1 MDKFSG
7 TSRRN
12 FIKLATATT
21 LVAGASRDVLG
32 SVGTHLIEPRQQQ
45 TQSPTPND
53 RIRIATIG
61 VGGQGTSNTNAALRR
76 TGPTT
81 DQATPSAQGTDVEVV
96 AVADL
101 YDGRLA
107 RAQELWGKQLF
118 TTRDYHEILA
128 RPDVD
133 AVIIATPDHWH
144 TKIAVEAMKAGKD
157 VYLEK
162 PMVQHL
168 NEGKVLIEAARDTKR
183 ILQVGSQRVT
193 SIVYQKAKELY
204 KSGAI
209 GELNLVEAWWNRNSA
224 LGAWQYTLPS
234 DASPQT
240 VDWERFLG
248 QAPKMPFDP
257 IRFFRWRNY
266 RDYGT
271 GVAGDLFVHLFSGL
285 HFVLSSNG
293 PIRVMSTGGLRY
305 WKDGRDVP
313 DVMLGIYE
321 YPTTPTHPAFN
332 LSLKVNF
339 ADGGGG
345 EEGFRFVGSEGV
357 MTIGR
362 GVTITRKPLS
372 KEPGL
377 STNTFPKTM
386 QADIQKEYRVKYPE
400 NLKELNATREEVYV
414 APQGYN
420 DLVDHLANFFDAVRT
435 RKPVV
440 EDAVFGLRAAG
451 PALVTNLSYSEGRSY
466 EWDPVEAKLKSSRN

>member
-1 MDKFSG
+1 MDDPKR

-21 LVAGASRDVLG
+21 LVAGASRDILG
-32 SVGTHLIEPRQQQ
+32 SAGTYLIEPRQQQ
-45 TQSPTPND
+45 AQTASPND
-53 RIRIATIG
+53 RIQIAAIG
-61 VGGQGTSNTNAALRR
+61 VGGQGTSDTNAALRR
-76 TGPTT
+76 TGPSN
-81 DQATPSAQGTDVEVV
+81 DQNPSPLGTGVEVV

-101 YDGRLA
+101 YDGRLK
-107 RAQELWGKQLF
+107 RAQELWGNQLF
-118 TTRDYHEILA
+118 TTRDYREILA

-133 AVIIATPDHWH
+133 AVIIATSDHWH
-144 TKIAVEAMKAGKD
+144 TKIAVEAMKTGKD

-162 PMVQHL
+162 PMVQNV
-168 NEGKVLIEAARDTKR
+168 NEGKAVIDAARETNR
-183 ILQVGSQRVT
+183 ILQVGSQRVS

-204 KSGAI
+204 NSGAI
-209 GELNLVEAWWNRNSA
+209 GELNLVEAWWNRNTA
-224 LGAWQYTLPS
+224 LGAWQYTVPP

-248 QAPKMPFDP
+248 RAPKLPFDP
-257 IRFFRWRNY
+257 VRFFRWRNY

-321 YPTTPTHPAFN
+321 YPKTATHPAFN

-345 EEGFRFVGSEGV
+345 EEGFRFVGGEGV

-386 QADIQKEYRVKYPE
+386 QETIQKEYRTKYPE

-414 APQGYN
+414 TPQGYN
-420 DLVDHLANFFDAVRT
+420 DLLDHFANFLDAVRT

-440 EDAVFGLRAAG
+440 EDAVFGFRAAG
-451 PALVTNLSYSEGRSY
+451 PALVTNLSYFEGRSL
-466 EWDPVEAKLKSSRN
+466 EWDPEQMKLGH

>member
-1 MDKFSG
+1 MSDSRQ

-21 LVAGASRDVLG
+21 LAASATHDALAAAATHVL
-32 SVGTHLIEPRQQQ
+32 EPPRQQ
-45 TQSPTPND
+45 TPSTSPND

-61 VGGQGTSNTNAALRR
+61 VGGQGTSDTNAALRR
-76 TGPTT
+76 SGSATEPSPVGP
-81 DQATPSAQGTDVEVV
+81 GVEVV

-101 YDGRLA
+101 YDGRLV
-107 RAQELWGKQLF
+107 RAQEIWGKQLF
-118 TTRDYHEILA
+118 TTRDYREILA

-133 AVIIATPDHWH
+133 AVIVATSDHWH
-144 TKIAVEAMKAGKD
+144 KQVAIDAMKAGKD

-168 NEGKVLIEAARDTKR
+168 DEGKPLIEAARTNNK
-183 ILQVGSQRVT
+183 ILQVGSQRVS
-193 SIVYQKAKELY
+193 SIVYQKAGELY
-204 KSGAI
+204 RSGAI
-209 GELNLVEAWWNRNSA
+209 GELNLVEAWWNRNNA
-224 LGAWQYTLPS
+224 LGAWQYTLPP
-234 DASPQT
+234 DASAQT
-240 VDWERFLG
+240 VDWDRFLG
-248 QAPKMPFDP
+248 KATKLPFDP

-285 HFVLSSNG
+285 HFVLGSHG
-293 PIRVMSTGGLRY
+293 PIRLMATGGLRY

-321 YPTTPTHPAFN
+321 YPKTDTHPGFN

-362 GVTITRKPLS
+362 GVTISRKPLA

-377 STNTFPKTM
+377 STSTFPKTM
-386 QADIQKEYRVKYPE
+386 QEAIQKEYRSKYPE

-414 APQGYN
+414 APPGYS
-420 DLVDHLANFFDAVRT
+420 DQVDHLANFLDAVRT

-440 EDAVFGLRAAG
+440 EDATFGFRAAG
-451 PALVTNLSYSEGRSY
+451 PALATNLSYFNGRSY
-466 EWDPVEAKLKSSRN
+466 EWDPVELRVKG

>member
-1 MDKFSG
+1 MNDSKG
-7 TSRRN
+7 TSRRT
-12 FIKLATATT
+12 FIKLASAST
-21 LVAGASRDVLG
+21 LVAGATRDVFG
-32 SVGTHLIEPRQQQ
+32 SAGTHLIEPREQQ
-45 TQSPTPND
+45 TQTTSPND

-61 VGGQGTSNTNAALRR
+61 IGGQGTADTNAALRR
-76 TGPTT
+76 TGPPTEQT
-81 DQATPSAQGTDVEVV
+81 NPNPLGPGVEVV

-101 YDGRLA
+101 YDGRLT
-107 RAQELWGKQLF
+107 RAQEIWGKQLF

-128 RPDVD
+128 RSDVD
-133 AVIIATPDHWH
+133 TIIVATPDHRH
-144 TKIAVEAMKAGKD
+144 REVAVDAMKAGKD

-162 PMVQHL
+162 PMVQNL
-168 NEGKVLIEAARDTKR
+168 DEGKVLIEAARATNR
-183 ILQVGSQRVT
+183 ILQVGSQRVS
-193 SIVYQKAKELY
+193 SIVYQKARELY
-204 KSGAI
+204 NAGAI

-224 LGAWQYTLPS
+224 LGAWQYTLPP

-248 QAPKMPFDP
+248 KATRMPFDP

-285 HFVLSSNG
+285 HFVLSSHG
-293 PIRVMSTGGLRY
+293 PNRVLSTGGLRY

-321 YPTTPTHPAFN
+321 YPKTTTHPGFN

-362 GVTITRKPLS
+362 GVTINRKPLP

-386 QADIQKEYRVKYPE
+386 QDAIQKEYRAKYPE
-400 NLKELNATREEVYV
+400 NLKELNSTREEVYV
-414 APQGYN
+414 APQGYS
-420 DLVDHLANFFDAVRT
+420 DQVDHLANFLAAVRT

-440 EDAVFGLRAAG
+440 EDGEFGFRAAG
-451 PALVTNLSYSEGRSY
+451 PALVTNLSYFNGRSY
-466 EWDPVEAKLKSSRN
+466 EWDPEAMEVKA

>member
-1 MDKFSG
+1 MKG
-7 TSRRN
+7 ISRRN
-12 FIKLATATT
+12 FVKLATATT
-21 LVAGASRDVLG
+21 LVAGASRDLFG
-32 SVGTHLIEPRQQQ
+32 SMGTHIIELRKQQ
-45 TQSPTPND
+45 TQTASPND
-53 RIRIATIG
+53 RIRIATIA
-61 VGGQGTSNTNAALRR
+61 VGGQGISNTNAALRR
-76 TGPTT
+76 TGPSA
-81 DQATPSAQGTDVEVV
+81 DQAAYSAVGPGVEVV

-118 TTRDYHEILA
+118 TTRDYQEILA
-128 RPDVD
+128 RSDVD

-144 TKIAVEAMKAGKD
+144 TKIAVDAMKAGKD

-162 PMVQHL
+162 PMVQNL
-168 NEGKVLIEAARDTKR
+168 NEGKVLIDVARATNR
-183 ILQVGSQRVT
+183 ILQVGSQRIS

-204 KSGAI
+204 NSGAI
-209 GELNLVEAWWNRNSA
+209 GELNLVEAWWNRNTA
-224 LGAWQYTLPS
+224 LGAWQYTVPP

-248 QAPKMPFDP
+248 RAPKMPFDP
-257 IRFFRWRNY
+257 VRFFRWRNY

-271 GVAGDLFVHLFSGL
+271 GVAGDLFVHLFSGM

-293 PIRVMSTGGLRY
+293 PVRVMATGGLRY

-321 YPTTPTHPAFN
+321 YPKTGTHPAFN

-357 MTIGR
+357 MTIDK
-362 GVTITRKPLS
+362 GVTITRKPLF

-377 STNTFPKTM
+377 STKTFPKTM
-386 QADIQKEYRVKYPE
+386 QDAIEKEYRAKYPE

-414 APQGYN
+414 TPHGYS
-420 DLVDHLANFFDAVRT
+420 DLVDHLANFLDAVRS

-440 EDAVFGLRAAG
+440 EDAVFGFRAAG
-451 PALVTNLSYSEGRSY
+451 PALVTNLSYFEGRSY
-466 EWDPVEAKLKSSRN
+466 EWNPEEMKLKS

>member
-1 MDKFSG
+1 MLRANSKTSHDLPKIEKAMSPCSITATKSGTEKSGFVRCRSLCISELGHFPTLQEQSMDDQKR
-7 TSRRN
+7 TSRRS

-32 SVGTHLIEPRQQQ
+32 SMATHLIEPREQQ
-45 TQSPTPND
+45 TQTASPNN
-53 RIRIATIG
+53 RIRSATIG
-61 VGGQGTSNTNAALRR
+61 VGGQGTSDTNAALRR
-76 TGPTT
+76 SGAST
-81 DQATPSAQGTDVEVV
+81 DQANPTPLGPGVEVV

-101 YDGRLA
+101 YDGRLT
-107 RAQELWGKQLF
+107 RAQEIWGKQLF
-118 TTRDYHEILA
+118 ITRDYNEILA

-133 AVIIATPDHWH
+133 AVIVATPDHWH
-144 TKIAVEAMKAGKD
+144 RKVAVDAMKAGKD

-162 PMVQHL
+162 PMVQNL
-168 NEGKVLIEAARDTKR
+168 DEGKVLIDAARATSR
-183 ILQVGSQRVT
+183 ILQVGSQRVS

-204 KSGAI
+204 NAGAI

-224 LGAWQYTLPS
+224 LGAWQYTLPP
-234 DASPQT
+234 DASAQT
-240 VDWERFLG
+240 IDWERFLG
-248 QAPKMPFDP
+248 KAPKMSFDP

-293 PIRVMSTGGLRY
+293 PIRVMATGGLRY

-321 YPTTPTHPAFN
+321 YPKTATHPEFN
-332 LSLKVNF
+332 LPLKVNF

-345 EEGFRFVGSEGV
+345 DEGFRFVGSEGV
-357 MTIGR
+357 MTVGK
-362 GVTITRKPLS
+362 GVSITRKPLA

-386 QADIQKEYRVKYPE
+386 QDAIQKKDSTRQPE
-400 NLKELNATREEVYV
+400 K
-414 APQGYN
+414 
-420 DLVDHLANFFDAVRT
+420 
-435 RKPVV
+435 
-440 EDAVFGLRAAG
+440 
-451 PALVTNLSYSEGRSY
+451 
-466 EWDPVEAKLKSSRN
+466 

>member
-1 MDKFSG
+1 MDDTKG

-32 SVGTHLIEPRQQQ
+32 SMGTHLIEPREQQ
-45 TQSPTPND
+45 TQTTSPND
-53 RIRIATIG
+53 RIQIATIG
-61 VGGQGTSNTNAALRR
+61 VGGQGTSDTNAALRR
-76 TGPTT
+76 SGASI
-81 DQATPSAQGTDVEVV
+81 DQANPALGSGVEVV

-101 YDGRLA
+101 YDGRLT
-107 RAQELWGKQLF
+107 RAKEIWGKQLF
-118 TTRDYHEILA
+118 TTRDYREILA

-133 AVIIATPDHWH
+133 AVIVATSDHWH
-144 TKIAVEAMKAGKD
+144 MKIAVDAMKAGKD

-162 PMVQHL
+162 PMVQNL
-168 NEGKVLIEAARDTKR
+168 KEGRVLIDAARATNR
-183 ILQVGSQRVT
+183 ILQVGSQRVS

-204 KSGAI
+204 NSGAI

-224 LGAWQYTLPS
+224 LGAWQYTVPP

-248 QAPKMPFDP
+248 RAAKMPFDP
-257 IRFFRWRNY
+257 LRFFRWRNY

-321 YPTTPTHPAFN
+321 YPKTATHPSFN

-362 GVTITRKPLS
+362 GVTITRKPLA

-377 STNTFPKTM
+377 SMNTFPKAM
-386 QADIQKEYRVKYPE
+386 QDAIQKEYRAKYPE
-400 NLKELNATREEVYV
+400 NLKELNSTREEVYV
-414 APQGYN
+414 APPGYS
-420 DLVDHLANFFDAVRT
+420 DTVDHLANFLDAVRT

-440 EDAVFGLRAAG
+440 EDAVFGFRAAG
-451 PALVTNLSYSEGRSY
+451 PALVTNLSYFEGRSY
-466 EWDPVEAKLKSSRN
+466 EWDPEEMKLKA

>member
-1 MDKFSG
+1 MNDPKG
-7 TSRRN
+7 ISRRN
-12 FIKLATATT
+12 FVKLATATT
-21 LVAGASRDVLG
+21 LVAGASNNVLG
-32 SVGTHLIEPRQQQ
+32 SIGTHLIEPREQQ
-45 TQSPTPND
+45 TQTASPND
-53 RIRIATIG
+53 RIRIATIA
-61 VGGQGTSNTNAALRR
+61 VGGQGISNTNAALRR

-81 DQATPSAQGTDVEVV
+81 DQTTPSALGPGVEVV

-128 RPDVD
+128 RSDVD
-133 AVIIATPDHWH
+133 AVIIATSDHWH
-144 TKIAVEAMKAGKD
+144 REVAVDAMKAGKD

-162 PMVQHL
+162 PMVQNL
-168 NEGKVLIEAARDTKR
+168 NEGRVLVDVARATNR
-183 ILQVGSQRVT
+183 ILQVGSQRVS

-204 KSGAI
+204 NSGAI
-209 GELNLVEAWWNRNSA
+209 GELNLVEAWWNRNTA
-224 LGAWQYTLPS
+224 LGAWQYTVPP

-240 VDWERFLG
+240 VDWKRFLG
-248 QAPKMPFDP
+248 RATKIPFDP
-257 IRFFRWRNY
+257 VRFFRWRNY

-285 HFVLSSNG
+285 HFVVSSNG
-293 PIRVMSTGGLRY
+293 PTRVMSAGGLRY

-321 YPTTPTHPAFN
+321 YPKTSTHPAFN

-357 MTIGR
+357 MTIGK
-362 GVTITRKPLS
+362 GVTITRKPLL

-386 QADIQKEYRVKYPE
+386 QDAIEKEYRAKYPE
-400 NLKELNATREEVYV
+400 NLKELNSTREEVYV
-414 APQGYN
+414 PPQGYS
-420 DLVDHLANFFDAVRT
+420 DLVDHLANFLDAVRT

-440 EDAVFGLRAAG
+440 EDGVFGFRAAG
-451 PALVTNLSYSEGRSY
+451 PALVTNLSHFEGRSY
-466 EWDPVEAKLKSSRN
+466 EWDPEEMKLKA

>member
-1 MDKFSG
+1 MEDRKG

-21 LVAGASRDVLG
+21 LAAGASRDVLG
-32 SVGTHLIEPRQQQ
+32 SLGTHLIETRQQQ
-45 TQSPTPND
+45 VQTASPND

-61 VGGQGTSNTNAALRR
+61 VGGQGMSDTNAALRR
-76 TGPTT
+76 SGSSIDQGNPLGP
-81 DQATPSAQGTDVEVV
+81 GVEVV

-101 YDGRLA
+101 YDGRLTRA
-107 RAQELWGKQLF
+107 REMWGKQLV
-118 TTRDYHEILA
+118 TTRDYQEILA
-128 RPDVD
+128 RSDVD
-133 AVIIATPDHWH
+133 AVIVATPDHWH
-144 TKIAVEAMKAGKD
+144 RKIAVDAMKAGKD

-162 PMVQHL
+162 PMVQNL
-168 NEGKVLIEAARDTKR
+168 DEGKVLIDAARETNR
-183 ILQVGSQRVT
+183 ILQVGSQRVS
-193 SIVYQKAKELY
+193 SIVYQKAKDLY
-204 KSGAI
+204 NAGAI
-209 GELNLVEAWWNRNSA
+209 GELNLVEAWWNRNNA
-224 LGAWQYTLPS
+224 LGAWQYTVPP
-234 DASPQT
+234 DASEQT
-240 VDWERFLG
+240 IDWERFLG
-248 QAPKMPFDP
+248 KAPKVSFDP

-285 HFVLSSNG
+285 HFVLSSIG

-321 YPTTPTHPAFN
+321 YPKTTTHPGFN

-362 GVTITRKPLS
+362 GVTITRKPLA
-372 KEPGL
+372 KEPGT
-377 STNTFPKTM
+377 STSSFPKTM
-386 QADIQKEYRVKYPE
+386 QDAIQKEYRTRYPE
-400 NLKELNATREEVYV
+400 NLKELNSTREEVYV
-414 APQGYN
+414 APPAYSDQ
-420 DLVDHLANFFDAVRT
+420 VDHLANFFDAVRT

-440 EDAVFGLRAAG
+440 EDALFGFRAAG
-451 PALVTNLSYSEGRSY
+451 PALLTNLSYFKGRSY
-466 EWDPVEAKLKSSRN
+466 EWDPEEVKIKS